1 MAEINLEDLMKAKRG
16 DAAEAAPAEAPAA
29 LAETVARQVA
39 QLTPE
44 ERQKVE
50 AIKEKIDLTDAR
62 TALTFGAPAQKE
74 IADFS
79 EHILSEVRT
88 KDAGPVG
95 ELLTSLVTD
104 VRAYDA
110 AQQKGFLEKIP
121 FVGGLAQ
128 KVRQKKAG
136 YDKLS
141 AQVSRIE
148 AGLEQARLKMMKD
161 VALFDGLYEKN
172 LAYFKDLQLY
182 ITAGEEKLREMQEQT
197 LPKLRAQ
204 AAEAH
209 DPMAVQ
215 VVADF
220 EQSVARFEKKVHD
233 LKLSRTI
240 AIQTAPQIRLIQNND
255 KALIDRVQT
264 AIYSTIPLWKNQLV
278 IALGLASQRQ
288 VLDMQRAVSDTT
300 NELLE
305 RNAALLKANTLETAA
320 ENERGVVDIATV
332 KKVNE
337 ELIATN
343 EEMMF
348 VTAFIGVLE
357 VSTGTFRY
365 VNCGHNPLFRYTP
378 GQGFAR
384 FPQAKNCFLGVM
396 DGMDFTE
403 QTMEIAPGGYLY
415 MYTDGVTEAMNVNHE
430 LYAEDRLEACLN
442 RLDMQDSLE
451 NMLALVRA
459 DIAAHV
465 ADAPQSD
472 DITMLMLRRDVNAES

>member
-1 MAEINLEDLMKAKRG
+1 M
-16 DAAEAAPAEAPAA
+16 
-29 LAETVARQVA
+29 
-39 QLTPE
+39 
-44 ERQKVE
+44 
-50 AIKEKIDLTDAR
+50 
-62 TALTFGAPAQKE
+62 
-74 IADFS
+74 
-79 EHILSEVRT
+79 
-88 KDAGPVG
+88 G
-95 ELLTSLVTD
+95 ELLTSLVTN

-128 KVRQKKAG
+128 KARQKKAG

-264 AIYSTIPLWKNQLV
+264 AVYSTIPLWKNQLV

-337 ELIATN
+337 ELIATI
-343 EEMMF
+343 EES
-348 VTAFIGVLE
+348 VKIQREGRAKRQAAEQELAAIEGRLRDTLLAH
-357 VSTGTFRY
+357 STR
-365 VNCGHNPLFRYTP
+365 
-378 GQGFAR
+378 
-384 FPQAKNCFLGVM
+384 QAGDPAGK
-396 DGMDFTE
+396 
-403 QTMEIAPGGYLY
+403 
-415 MYTDGVTEAMNVNHE
+415 
-430 LYAEDRLEACLN
+430 R
-442 RLDMQDSLE
+442 
-451 NMLALVRA
+451 
-459 DIAAHV
+459 
-465 ADAPQSD
+465 
-472 DITMLMLRRDVNAES
+472 

>member
-29 LAETVARQVA
+29 LAETVARQVT

-50 AIKEKIDLTDAR
+50 SIKEKIDLTDAR

-110 AQQKGFLEKIP
+110 GQQKGFLEKLP

-172 LAYFKDLQLY
+172 LAYFKNLQLY
-182 ITAGEEKLREMQEQT
+182 ITAGEEKLREMREQT

-204 AAEAH
+204 AADSS
-209 DPMAVQ
+209 DPMAAQ
-215 VVADF
+215 VVNDF
-220 EQSVARFEKKVHD
+220 EESVKRFEKKVHD
-233 LKLSRTI
+233 LKLSKMI
-240 AIQTAPQIRLIQNND
+240 AIQTAPQIRLIQNSD
-255 KALIDRVQT
+255 KDLVDRIQSAV
-264 AIYSTIPLWKNQLV
+264 YNTIPLWKNQMV
-278 IALGLASQRQ
+278 IALGLSRQRDALQ
-288 VLDMQRAVSDTT
+288 KTRAVNDTT
-300 NELLE
+300 NKLLTRNAELLKQNTIE
-305 RNAALLKANTLETAA
+305 AAQ
-320 ENERGVVDIATV
+320 ENERSIVDIETI

-337 ELIATN
+337 NLISTIQETMKIQQEGRTKRIAAEKELAH
-343 EEMMF
+343 
-348 VTAFIGVLE
+348 
-357 VSTGTFRY
+357 
-365 VNCGHNPLFRYTP
+365 C
-378 GQGFAR
+378 
-384 FPQAKNCFLGVM
+384 
-396 DGMDFTE
+396 
-403 QTMEIAPGGYLY
+403 
-415 MYTDGVTEAMNVNHE
+415 
-430 LYAEDRLEACLN
+430 EDQLKKSLLEASN
-442 RLDMQDSLE
+442 RKI
-451 NMLALVRA
+451 N
-459 DIAAHV
+459 
-465 ADAPQSD
+465 
-472 DITMLMLRRDVNAES
+472 

>member
-1 MAEINLEDLMKAKRG
+1 MAELNLEDLMKAKQQ
-16 DAAEAAPAEAPAA
+16 DAPAAAPAAPAEAPA
-29 LAETVARQVA
+29 ETVAALERQVA

-44 ERQKVE
+44 ERQKVDT
-50 AIKEKIDLTDAR
+50 IKDGIDLTDTS

-74 IADFS
+74 IAEFS
-79 EHILSEVRT
+79 DHILSEVRT

-95 ELLTSLVTD
+95 DLLTSLVTS

-110 AQQKGFLEKIP
+110 GQEKGLLEKIP
-121 FVGGLAQ
+121 LVGGLTR
-128 KVRQKKAG
+128 KIKQKKAG

-182 ITAGEEKLREMQEQT
+182 ITAGEEKLTELREKT

-215 VVADF
+215 AVSDF
-220 EQSVARFEKKVHD
+220 EQSVERFEKKVHD

-278 IALGLASQRQ
+278 IALGLSSQRQ

-300 NELLE
+300 NQLLE

-332 KKVNE
+332 RKVNE
-337 ELIATN
+337 DLIATI
-343 EEMMF
+343 E
-348 VTAFIGVLE
+348 
-357 VSTGTFRY
+357 
-365 VNCGHNPLFRYTP
+365 
-378 GQGFAR
+378 
-384 FPQAKNCFLGVM
+384 
-396 DGMDFTE
+396 
-403 QTMEIAPGGYLY
+403 
-415 MYTDGVTEAMNVNHE
+415 
-430 LYAEDRLEACLN
+430 
-442 RLDMQDSLE
+442 DSLRIQQE
-451 NMLALVRA
+451 GRAKRQAAEQELVA
-459 DIAAHV
+459 IEGK
-465 ADAPQSD
+465 
-472 DITMLMLRRDVNAES
+472 LRDTLLVHSGRQL